1 MLCDNLMSDKF
12 VNING
17 LKVKLDFTLD
27 CKSKNC
33 IYVALCRLCN
43 DKAFYFGQTT
53 TPLHIRFNGHRG
65 CFKTNNLK
73 FNDSALSHHIY
84 TKHLENFDS
93 KLLNYKIGIVRT
105 CSAVL
110 LNRLEDYF
118 IYSSKADIIS
128 LNRYK
133 VVT

>member
-1 MLCDNLMSDKF
+1 MIRHFILDRQLPL
-12 VNING
+12 NI
-17 LKVKLDFTLD
+17 LDLTGIGAV
-27 CKSKNC
+27 S
-33 IYVALCRLCN
+33 RE
-43 DKAFYFGQTT
+43 T
-53 TPLHIRFNGHRG
+53 
-65 CFKTNNLK
+65 K
-73 FNDSALSHHIY
+73 FNDSAFSHHIY

-93 KLLNYKIGIVRT
+93 KLLNFKIGIVRS

>member
-1 MLCDNLMSDKF
+1 MNDKF

-27 CKSKNC
+27 YKSKNC
-33 IYVALCRLCN
+33 IYVAICRLCN
-43 DKAFYFGQTT
+43 KQAFYFGQTT
-53 TPLHIRFNGHRG
+53 TPLHTRFNGHRG

-73 FNDSALSHHIY
+73 FNNDSALSHHIY
-84 TKHLENFDS
+84 TKHLENFVS
-93 KLLNYKIGIVRT
+93 KLLNLKIGIVRS